1 MTYRSLARSV
11 TISTPALLRMAPWLD
26 SFSSEPSSMAS
37 PKAAASRVWVLASRY
52 GIPKLACLATRR
64 DMTGGCGIPSRASAV
79 GSRVRSAQPRGDR
92 VAHHDRGAELFDAGS
107 RAWARLGDCQRGDT
121 DYFYRRLE
129 RSRLLHRAVRSGPC
143 HRVRRLARVELR
155 IRSGTCVAHHRQELM
170 HGSTLLRGE
179 CHIGPVGMNPLLRSA
194 ERIDGLKERRR
205 KQTP

>member
-129 RSRLLHRAVRSGPC
+129 RSRLLHRAVRSG
-143 HRVRRLARVELR
+143 
-155 IRSGTCVAHHRQELM
+155 TCVAHHRQELM
-170 HGSTLLRGE
+170 HGSMLLRGE
-179 CHIGPVGMNPLLRSA
+179 RHIGPVGMNPLLRSA